1 MRPTETILVLGSIL
15 AFANGFNTPLAVSTR
30 HVSTTSTS
38 LGLRRRRRRRGQ
50 PNQWIA
56 RSRLNQSAY
65 TVGGS
70 SGFDYVEEER
80 VQKKETKTLE
90 KETKAASVASS
101 TMNLIKTILGTG
113 VLALPAG
120 VAAVSNMPI
129 ALVPAS
135 ILMFVL
141 GVLSAYTFQVY
152 GRLTHETQAES
163 MGEIWEKTVGKKSSW
178 VISAGTFAFCFG
190 CALVYALVIGDFMS
204 ALAMSLGSA
213 VPAIFAHRQFWI
225 LSVTLSTL
233 VPLSNLK
240 SLTALAPVSVLGTFG
255 TLLTTI
261 FMAIRCPA
269 VVAGSP
275 YSVAPGAVGKFA
287 AAAAP
292 SLAPKFGTF
301 SNIVS
306 PAALIIASMATTA
319 YLGHF
324 NAPAFYHGFKQT
336 KSEETVAL
344 VDPGADATNNE
355 KAMKNYGKMTV
366 LGFAGC
372 TLMNIIIMSLGFLTF
387 GGNSGG
393 VILNNYSTAD
403 KGAVISRLLMT
414 ISVIGGYPFMVGGC
428 KAGFMQIYKNLKQET
443 ADAYEKVEKGV
454 ANAVIAVATS
464 LALLLSDAGLVVGL
478 VGALMGSSI
487 IYVFPSLMFLAHT
500 GKQMQAG
507 GSVPRKLKLE
517 RFASRFLTTFG
528 IASGLI
534 GAAVCVV
541 NSIAPHLLH

>member
-129 ALVPAS
+129 ALVPTS

-240 SLTALAPVSVLGTFG
+240 SLTALAPMSVLGTFG

-454 ANAVIAVATS
+454 ANAVITVATS

-507 GSVPRKLKLE
+507 GSVSRKLKLE

>member
-129 ALVPAS
+129 ALVPTS

-454 ANAVIAVATS
+454 ANAVITVATS

-507 GSVPRKLKLE
+507 GSVSRKLKLE

>member
-1 MRPTETILVLGSIL
+1 MDM
-15 AFANGFNTPLAVSTR
+15 
-30 HVSTTSTS
+30 H
-38 LGLRRRRRRRGQ
+38 
-50 PNQWIA
+50 
-56 RSRLNQSAY
+56 AY
-65 TVGGS
+65 FFCVCCS
-70 SGFDYVEEER
+70 
-80 VQKKETKTLE
+80 
-90 KETKAASVASS
+90 
-101 TMNLIKTILGTG
+101 
-113 VLALPAG
+113 
-120 VAAVSNMPI
+120 
-129 ALVPAS
+129 LVPAS

-240 SLTALAPVSVLGTFG
+240 SLTALAPMSVLGTFG

-344 VDPGADATNNE
+344 VDPGAGATNNE

-428 KAGFMQIYKNLKQET
+428 KAGFMQIYKNLKQG
-443 ADAYEKVEKGV
+443 KCFGLR
-454 ANAVIAVATS
+454 NGLGRS
-464 LALLLSDAGLVVGL
+464 L
-478 VGALMGSSI
+478 LMGSWLSS
-487 IYVFPSLMFLAHT
+487 FCF
-500 GKQMQAG
+500 
-507 GSVPRKLKLE
+507 E
-517 RFASRFLTTFG
+517 
-528 IASGLI
+528 
-534 GAAVCVV
+534 
-541 NSIAPHLLH
+541 